1 MTRIE
6 EDRPM
11 RLERLASD
19 KIKIF
24 ISFDDLLE
32 RGISKDEIWMDVPKI
47 HDLFR
52 DMISEASE
60 QLGFDA
66 EGPVIVEV
74 FALPSQG
81 MVVIVTMTDD
91 LEDSFDDSFIELQ
104 ITLDINE
111 NLLFKFDNVENVI
124 QLAFDL
130 SRIGILGGKLVYFDE
145 EYYLAFRESDASPLD
160 VETFIA
166 KVVEYGETATVSGHR
181 LEEYGKTII
190 ERNAIEKL
198 NYYFT

>member
-1 MTRIE
+1 
-6 EDRPM
+6 M

-24 ISFDDLLE
+24 LSFDDLRE

-81 MVVIVTMTDD
+81 MVVIVTITD
-91 LEDSFDDSFIELQ
+91 EIEESFDDSFIELQ
-104 ITLDINE
+104 ITMDINE
-111 NLLFKFDNVENVI
+111 NLLFKFSNVEDVI
-124 QLAFDL
+124 QLALDFHK
-130 SRIGILGGKLVYFDE
+130 IGITGGKLVYFDD
-145 EYYLAFRESDASPLD
+145 EYYLAFRELDAYPLD
-160 VETFIA
+160 VETFIS
-166 KVVEYGETATVSGHR
+166 KVVEYGETATVSGYR
-181 LEEYGKTII
+181 IEEYGKVII
-190 ERNAIEKL
+190 EKNAVKQL
-198 NYYFT
+198 NYYFS